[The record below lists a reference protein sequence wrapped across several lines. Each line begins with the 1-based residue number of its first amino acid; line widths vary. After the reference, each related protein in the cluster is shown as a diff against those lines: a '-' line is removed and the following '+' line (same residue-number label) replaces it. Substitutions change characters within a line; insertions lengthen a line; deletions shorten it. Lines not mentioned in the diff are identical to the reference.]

1 MVISILDS
9 WKRKRRNNM
18 AIKILDSWNEP
29 DANFATVKTSEGTFT
44 IYRRQIHYSIVPDLE
59 QFTVMPCR
67 LNQKIVDI
75 YWPVGKNPMDI
86 SKYLE
91 RFRNDLSKIKDLT
104 GVDPFE
110 LMEIV
115 KEKEEK

>member
-9 WKRKRRNNM
+9 WKEF
-18 AIKILDSWNEP
+18 DT
-29 DANFATVKTSEGTFT
+29 NFAIVKTSEGIFT
-44 IYRRQIHYSIVPDLE
+44 ISRGQTSYAVE
-59 QFTVMPCR
+59 QAVERFSVIPCR
-67 LNQKIVDI
+67 VSQKIVDM

-86 SKYLE
+86 SKSSE
-91 RFRNDLSKIKDLT
+91 RFRKDLSRIEDLT

-115 KEKEEK
+115 KEKEEE

>member
-1 MVISILDS
+1 MAIEILDS
-9 WKRKRRNNM
+9 WKE
-18 AIKILDSWNEP
+18 SST
-29 DANFATVKTSEGTFT
+29 NFATVKTSKGIFIISRGRTSYAIEGEDERF
-44 IYRRQIHYSIVPDLE
+44 IVI
-59 QFTVMPCR
+59 PCR
-67 LNQKIVDI
+67 LYQKIVDM
-75 YWPVGKNPMDI
+75 YWTVGKNPMDV
-86 SKYLE
+86 SKSSE

>member
-1 MVISILDS
+1 MAIEILDS
-9 WKRKRRNNM
+9 WK
-18 AIKILDSWNEP
+18 EF
-29 DANFATVKTSEGTFT
+29 DANFALVKTSGGIFT
-44 IYRRQIHYSIVPDLE
+44 IYRRQIHYTIESDLE
-59 QFTVMPCR
+59 QFTVQSTR
-67 LNQKIVDI
+67 LSQKIVDI

-86 SKYLE
+86 SKSSE
-91 RFRNDLSKIKDLT
+91 RFRDDLSKIKDLT